1 MSTAP
6 RYVPHSTVADHA
18 TWEGDWKLL
27 AGVPVAMTPSP
38 FGRHAKLLAR
48 MVALLQGAVD
58 AAGCAATVL
67 VEIDWIV
74 SRDTVLRPDVI
85 VVCGPEPARHVER
98 TPPLV
103 VEILSETTRERD
115 LDFKLELYREQ
126 GVAWYLVVDPEAGH
140 IRGLSLTADRRYV
153 DRFAVGDPEPL
164 TIDICDGCE
173 LSLDVTRLFA

>member
-1 MSTAP
+1 MSTAS
-6 RYVPHSTVADHA
+6 RYQPHFTVDDYRH
-18 TWEGDWKLL
+18 WEGRWELWHGL
-27 AGVPVAMTPSP
+27 AVAMAPSP
-38 FGRHAKLLAR
+38 FGLHAKLLAR

-58 AAGCAATVL
+58 AAGCDATVL

-85 VVCGPEPARHVER
+85 VVCGPEPARHVEH

-115 LDFKLELYREQ
+115 LDFKLELYRDQ

-140 IRGLSLTADRRYV
+140 IRVLSLTADRRYI
-153 DRFAVGDPEPL
+153 DRVAADNPRRLAIGL
-164 TIDICDGCE
+164 CDSCE
-173 LSLDVTRLFA
+173 LSLDMNRLFA